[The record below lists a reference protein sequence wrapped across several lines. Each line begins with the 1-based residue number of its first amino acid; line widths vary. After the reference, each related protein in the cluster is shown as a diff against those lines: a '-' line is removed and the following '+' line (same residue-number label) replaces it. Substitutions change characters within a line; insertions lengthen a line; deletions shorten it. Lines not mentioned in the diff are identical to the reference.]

1 MTMKILAIDIG
12 AGTKDILLFDDSKE
26 AIENCVKLVLPAP
39 SQVYADEVIRA
50 TALAKDIFVN
60 GDVIGGGAFASSLKR
75 HVKRGLRATMTE
87 RAAYTV
93 RNTLDQVRELGIEVA
108 ADEEPSAEFQ
118 GQTMTIKE
126 INLTELG
133 GFLAQYGEPLEDI
146 DIVAV
151 AVQDHGVAPSEI
163 SNRRYRIENMRKTL
177 ESNPKPEALAFLESE
192 IPPHYL
198 RMQSVVRATK
208 NQLPHTA
215 ILLMDTSPDAILG
228 CLKDETSEKA
238 RNVLAINVGNGH
250 TMAALISDGT
260 ITGIMEHH
268 TRYLDHEKMRRL
280 LIDFANG
287 SLTDEEVFSDNG
299 HGLFYLKEPQ
309 GLRNIDAIVATGP
322 NRNILQK
329 TGLPVHLAAPAGD
342 VMMSGPI
349 GLVEAAKARISLK
362 EKRHI
367 SEI

>member
-1 MTMKILAIDIG
+1 MKILAIDIG

-39 SQVYADEVIRA
+39 SQVYADEVRRA

-75 HVKRGLRATMTE
+75 HVKRGFRVTMTE

-108 ADEEPSAEFQ
+108 VDEEPSAKFQ

-133 GFLAQYGEPLEDI
+133 DFLAQYGEPLEDL

-151 AVQDHGVAPSEI
+151 AVQDHGVSPSGI

-208 NQLPHTA
+208 NQLPHA
-215 ILLMDTSPDAILG
+215 EVLLMDTSPDAILG

-268 TRYLDHEKMRRL
+268 TRYMDHEKMRRL
-280 LIDFANG
+280 LIDFSNG

-299 HGLFYLKEPQ
+299 HGLFYLEEPQ
-309 GLRNIDAIVATGP
+309 GFKNIDAIVATGP
-322 NRNILQK
+322 KRNILQK